1 MVFSKKKRQIVGGA
15 YNEIKQD
22 EIKQQQIKQN
32 NQTIIN
38 DKKTKNE
45 TEDKLKKFINFK
57 FK

>member
-1 MVFSKKKRQIVGGA
+1 MVFTKKKRQIIGGA
-15 YNEIKQD
+15 YNEIKKD

-38 DKKTKNE
+38 DKKTKNA
-45 TEDKLKKFINFK
+45 TEDKLKTFINFK

>member
-1 MVFSKKKRQIVGGA
+1 MVFTKKKRQIIGGA
-15 YNEIKQD
+15 YNEIKKD

-38 DKKTKNE
+38 DKKIKNA
-45 TEDKLKKFINFK
+45 TEDKLKTFINFK

>member
-1 MVFSKKKRQIVGGA
+1 MVFTKKKRQIVGGA
-15 YNEIKQD
+15 YNEIKLN
-22 EIKQQQIKQN
+22 EIKQEKIKQD